1 MPDSRPRKKPEEL
14 RSHRFFAPDT
24 QRAFGHRSRLKQLG
38 FNGNEFMGKPVIAI
52 LNTWN
57 DFISCHAHFRQRA
70 EEIKRGVWQAGGC
83 PVEVPVMGLSETFLK
98 PTSMSYRNLL
108 AMETEEVLRAHPV
121 DGAVLMGGCDKTTPG
136 LLMGALMV
144 NVPIIFMPGGPMMR
158 GSWRGN
164 PVASGTDVW
173 KYWAERGAGCLSCDA
188 WNDLE
193 DHIAPSPGHCMTM
206 GTASTMTS
214 IAEVLGLALPGSASI
229 PAVHSAHSRMAA
241 HCGQRIVDLVWE
253 DLKPGDLL
261 DERAFENAIT
271 TNMALG
277 GSTNAIVH
285 LVALAR
291 RAGIDL
297 PLERFDEI
305 ATRTPVLAN
314 LKPSG
319 SYVMGDF
326 FDAGGLS
333 ALLTRI
339 RDLLHLDCQ
348 TVAGVTLGESL
359 EEVEVFDEDVIRPLD
374 NPLTP
379 QGGTAILRG
388 NLAPDGAVIK
398 PAAADPALLKHR
410 GPAAVFKDLADIK
423 ARIHDPS
430 LALTPDHIIVMQSG
444 GPLGAPGMP
453 ESGMLPLPNYLLE
466 QGVRDMVRL
475 SDARMSGTSYGT
487 CVLHIAPESHLGGP
501 LALVQDGDMIE
512 IDVCARRLHLE
523 GSDDELAHR
532 RENWTA
538 PPPRFSRGYGKL
550 FEEEVTQANE
560 GCDFRF
566 LENDGS
572 TTPDPEIH

>member
-1 MPDSRPRKKPEEL
+1 MPASHPRKKPEEL

-24 QRAFGHRSRLKQLG
+24 QRGFGHRSRHKQLG
-38 FNGNEFMGKPVIAI
+38 YNDDEFMGKPVIAI

-57 DFISCHAHFRQRA
+57 DFISCHAHFRQRV
-70 EEIKRGVWQAGGC
+70 EEIKRGVWQAGGS
-83 PVEVPVMGLSETFLK
+83 PVEVPVLGLSETFMK

-108 AMETEEVLRAHPV
+108 AMETEEVLRAHPI

-144 NVPIIFMPGGPMMR
+144 DIPIIFMPGGPMMR
-158 GSWRGN
+158 GSWRGKE
-164 PVASGTDVW
+164 VASGTDVW

-188 WNDLE
+188 WHDLE

-214 IAEVLGLALPGSASI
+214 ITEVLGLALSGSSSI

-241 HCGQRIVDLVWE
+241 RCGKRIVEAVWE
-253 DLKPGDLL
+253 DLKPGNLL
-261 DERAFENAIT
+261 SEYSFLNAIT
-271 TNMALG
+271 ADMAIG

-285 LVALAR
+285 LIAIAR
-291 RAGIDL
+291 RAGIEL

-305 ATRTPVLAN
+305 AGRTPVLAN

-326 FDAGGLS
+326 YDAGGLP
-333 ALLTRI
+333 ALLARI
-339 RDLLHLDCQ
+339 PDLLHLDCP
-348 TVAGVTLGESL
+348 TIEGITLGAAISNA
-359 EEVEVFDEDVIRPLD
+359 EVFNDEVIRPLD
-374 NPLTP
+374 KPLSP
-379 QGGTAILRG
+379 EGGTAILRG

-398 PAAADPALLKHR
+398 PAAADPSLLTHR
-410 GPAAVFKDLADIK
+410 GPAVVFRDLADIRD
-423 ARIHDPS
+423 RIHDPS
-430 LALTPDHIIVMQSG
+430 LAITPDHVLVMQSG

-453 ESGMLPLPNYLLE
+453 ESGMLPIPNYLLE
-466 QGVRDMVRL
+466 QGTRDMVRL

-487 CVLHIAPESHLGGP
+487 CVLHISPESHLGVP
-501 LALVQDGDMIE
+501 LALVRDGDMIE
-512 IDVCARRLHLE
+512 LNVSERRLHLDVDE
-523 GSDDELAHR
+523 EELARR
-532 RENWTA
+532 REQW
-538 PPPRFSRGYGKL
+538 PKPSPRFSRGYGKL
-550 FEEEVTQANE
+550 FESEVTQAHE

-572 TTPDPEIH
+572 STPDPEIH

>member
-1 MPDSRPRKKPEEL
+1 MPASHPRKKPEEL

-24 QRAFGHRSRLKQLG
+24 QRGFGHRSRHKQLG
-38 FNGNEFMGKPVIAI
+38 YNDDEFMGKPVIAI

-57 DFISCHAHFRQRA
+57 DFISCHAHFRQRV
-70 EEIKRGVWQAGGC
+70 EEIKRGVWQAGGS
-83 PVEVPVMGLSETFLK
+83 PVEVPVLGLSETFMK

-108 AMETEEVLRAHPV
+108 AMETEEVLRAHPI

-144 NVPIIFMPGGPMMR
+144 DIPIIFMPGGPMMR
-158 GSWRGN
+158 GSWRGKE
-164 PVASGTDVW
+164 VASGTDVW

-188 WNDLE
+188 WHDLE

-214 IAEVLGLALPGSASI
+214 ITEVLGLALSGSSSI

-241 HCGQRIVDLVWE
+241 RCGKRIVEAVWE
-253 DLKPGDLL
+253 DLKPGNLL
-261 DERAFENAIT
+261 SEYSFLNAIT
-271 TNMALG
+271 ADMAIG

-285 LVALAR
+285 LIAIAR
-291 RAGIDL
+291 RAGIEL

-305 ATRTPVLAN
+305 AGRTPVLAN

-326 FDAGGLS
+326 YDAGGLP
-333 ALLTRI
+333 ALLARI
-339 RDLLHLDCQ
+339 PDLLHLDCP
-348 TVAGVTLGESL
+348 TIEGITLGAAISNA
-359 EEVEVFDEDVIRPLD
+359 EVFNDEVIRPLD
-374 NPLTP
+374 KPLSP
-379 QGGTAILRG
+379 EGGTAILRG

-398 PAAADPALLKHR
+398 PAAADPSLLTHR
-410 GPAAVFKDLADIK
+410 GPAVVFRDLADIRD
-423 ARIHDPS
+423 RIHDPS
-430 LALTPDHIIVMQSG
+430 LAITPDHVLVMQSG

-453 ESGMLPLPNYLLE
+453 ESGMLPIPNYLLE
-466 QGVRDMVRL
+466 QGTRDMVRL

-487 CVLHIAPESHLGGP
+487 CVLHISPESHLGGP
-501 LALVQDGDMIE
+501 LALVRDGDMIE
-512 IDVCARRLHLE
+512 LNVSERRLHLDVDE
-523 GSDDELAHR
+523 EELARR
-532 RENWTA
+532 REQW
-538 PPPRFSRGYGKL
+538 PKPSPRFSRGYGKL
-550 FEEEVTQANE
+550 FESEVTQAHE

-572 TTPDPEIH
+572 STPDPEIH

>member
-24 QRAFGHRSRLKQLG
+24 QRAFGHRSRHKQLG

-241 HCGQRIVDLVWE
+241 RCGQRIVDLVWE

-339 RDLLHLDCQ
+339 RDLLHLDCH

-523 GSDDELAHR
+523 VSDDELAHR

>member
-1 MPDSRPRKKPEEL
+1 MPDPRPRKNPEEL

-24 QRAFGHRSRLKQLG
+24 QRGFGHRSRHKQLG
-38 FNGNEFMGKPVIAI
+38 FNEDEFMGKPIIAI

-70 EEIKRGVWQAGGC
+70 EEIKRGVWQAGGS

-108 AMETEEVLRAHPV
+108 AMETEEVLRAYPI

-144 NVPIIFMPGGPMMR
+144 DVPIIFMPGGPMMR

-173 KYWAERGAGCLSCDA
+173 KYWAERGAGCLPCEA

-229 PAVHSAHSRMAA
+229 PAVHSAHSRMASR
-241 HCGQRIVDLVWE
+241 CGKRIVDLVWE
-253 DLKPGDLL
+253 DLKPAEILS
-261 DERAFENAIT
+261 ERAFENAIT
-271 TNMALG
+271 ASMALG

-285 LVALAR
+285 LVAIAR

-326 FDAGGLS
+326 YDAGGLP
-333 ALLTRI
+333 ALLNRI
-339 RDLLHLDCQ
+339 GDLLHLDCP
-348 TVAGVTLGESL
+348 TIAGMTLGES
-359 EEVEVFDEDVIRPLD
+359 VQGAEVFDENVIRPLD
-374 NPLTP
+374 NPLTA

-398 PAAADPALLKHR
+398 PSAADPALLRHR
-410 GPAAVFKDLADIK
+410 GPAVVFKNLADIK
-423 ARIHDPS
+423 ARIHDSS
-430 LALTPDHIIVMQSG
+430 LALTPDHVIVMQSG

-466 QGVRDMVRL
+466 EGVRDMVRI

-487 CVLHIAPESHLGGP
+487 CVLHISPESHVGGP
-501 LALVQDGDMIE
+501 LALVEDGDMIE
-512 IDVCARRLHLE
+512 LDVSARRLHLDV
-523 GSDDELAHR
+523 SDEDLARR
-532 RENWTA
+532 REQWSA
-538 PPPRFSRGYGKL
+538 SPSRFSRGYGKL

-572 TTPDPEIH
+572 HTPDPEIH

>member
-1 MPDSRPRKKPEEL
+1 MPASHPRKKPEEL

-24 QRAFGHRSRLKQLG
+24 QRGFGHRSRHKQLG
-38 FNGNEFMGKPVIAI
+38 YNDDEFMGKPVIAI

-57 DFISCHAHFRQRA
+57 DFISCHAHFRQRV
-70 EEIKRGVWQAGGC
+70 EEIKRGVWQAGGS
-83 PVEVPVMGLSETFLK
+83 PVEVPVLGLSETFMK

-108 AMETEEVLRAHPV
+108 AMETEEVLRAHPI

-144 NVPIIFMPGGPMMR
+144 DIPIIFMPGGPMMR
-158 GSWRGN
+158 GSWRGKE
-164 PVASGTDVW
+164 VASGTDVW

-188 WNDLE
+188 WHDLE

-214 IAEVLGLALPGSASI
+214 ITEVLGLALSGSSSI

-241 HCGQRIVDLVWE
+241 RCGKRIVEAVWE
-253 DLKPGDLL
+253 DLKPGSLL
-261 DERAFENAIT
+261 SEYSFLNAIT
-271 TNMALG
+271 ADMAIG

-285 LVALAR
+285 LIAIAR
-291 RAGIDL
+291 RAGIEL

-305 ATRTPVLAN
+305 AGRTPVLAN

-326 FDAGGLS
+326 YDAGGLP
-333 ALLTRI
+333 ALLARI
-339 RDLLHLDCQ
+339 PDLLHLDCP
-348 TVAGVTLGESL
+348 TIEGITLGAAISNA
-359 EEVEVFDEDVIRPLD
+359 EVFNDEVIRPLD
-374 NPLTP
+374 KPLSP
-379 QGGTAILRG
+379 EGGTAILRG

-398 PAAADPALLKHR
+398 PAAADPSLLTHR
-410 GPAAVFKDLADIK
+410 GPAVVFRDLADIRD
-423 ARIHDPS
+423 RIHDPS
-430 LALTPDHIIVMQSG
+430 LAITPDHVLVMQSG

-453 ESGMLPLPNYLLE
+453 ESGMLPIPNYLLE
-466 QGVRDMVRL
+466 QGTRDMVRL

-487 CVLHIAPESHLGGP
+487 CVLHISPESHLGGP

-512 IDVCARRLHLE
+512 LNVSERRLHLDVDE
-523 GSDDELAHR
+523 EELARR
-532 RENWTA
+532 REQW
-538 PPPRFSRGYGKL
+538 PKPSPRFSRGYGKL
-550 FEEEVTQANE
+550 FESEVTQAHE

-572 TTPDPEIH
+572 STPDPEIH

>member
-1 MPDSRPRKKPEEL
+1 MPASHPRKKPEEL

-24 QRAFGHRSRLKQLG
+24 QRGFGHRSRHKQLG
-38 FNGNEFMGKPVIAI
+38 YNDDEFMGKPVIAI

-57 DFISCHAHFRQRA
+57 DFISCHAHFRQRV
-70 EEIKRGVWQAGGC
+70 EEIKRGVWQAGGS
-83 PVEVPVMGLSETFLK
+83 PVEVPVLGLSETFMK

-108 AMETEEVLRAHPV
+108 AMETEEVLRAHPI

-144 NVPIIFMPGGPMMR
+144 DIPIIFMPGGPMMR
-158 GSWRGN
+158 GSWRGKE
-164 PVASGTDVW
+164 VASGTDVW

-188 WNDLE
+188 WHDLE

-214 IAEVLGLALPGSASI
+214 ITEVLGLALSGSSSI

-241 HCGQRIVDLVWE
+241 RCGKRIVEAVWE
-253 DLKPGDLL
+253 DLKPGNLL
-261 DERAFENAIT
+261 SEYSFLNAIT
-271 TNMALG
+271 ADMAIG

-285 LVALAR
+285 LIAIAR
-291 RAGIDL
+291 RAGIKL

-305 ATRTPVLAN
+305 AGRTPVLAN

-326 FDAGGLS
+326 YDAGGLP
-333 ALLTRI
+333 ALLARI
-339 RDLLHLDCQ
+339 PDLLHLDCP
-348 TVAGVTLGESL
+348 TIEGITLGAAISNA
-359 EEVEVFDEDVIRPLD
+359 EVFNDEVIRPLD
-374 NPLTP
+374 KPLSP
-379 QGGTAILRG
+379 EGGTAILRG

-398 PAAADPALLKHR
+398 PAAADPSLLTHR
-410 GPAAVFKDLADIK
+410 GPAVVFRDLADIRD
-423 ARIHDPS
+423 RIHDPS
-430 LALTPDHIIVMQSG
+430 LAITPDHVLVMQSG

-453 ESGMLPLPNYLLE
+453 ESGMLPIPNYLLE
-466 QGVRDMVRL
+466 QGTRDMVRL

-487 CVLHIAPESHLGGP
+487 CVLHISPESHLGGP
-501 LALVQDGDMIE
+501 LALVRDGDMIE
-512 IDVCARRLHLE
+512 LNVSERRLHLDVDE
-523 GSDDELAHR
+523 EELARR
-532 RENWTA
+532 REQW
-538 PPPRFSRGYGKL
+538 PKPSPRFSRGYGKL
-550 FEEEVTQANE
+550 FESEVTQAHE

-572 TTPDPEIH
+572 STPDPEIH

>member
-24 QRAFGHRSRLKQLG
+24 QRAFGHRSRHKQLG

-241 HCGQRIVDLVWE
+241 RCGQRIVDLVWE

-339 RDLLHLDCQ
+339 RNFLHLDCQ
-348 TVAGVTLGESL
+348 TVAGTTLGESL
-359 EEVEVFDEDVIRPLD
+359 EEAEVFDEDVIRPLD

-379 QGGTAILRG
+379 RGGTAILRG

-398 PAAADPALLKHR
+398 PSAADPALLKHR

-430 LALTPDHIIVMQSG
+430 LALTRDHIIVMQSG

-523 GSDDELAHR
+523 VSDDELAHR

-572 TTPDPEIH
+572 KTPDPEIH

>member
-1 MPDSRPRKKPEEL
+1 MPASHPRKKPEEL

-24 QRAFGHRSRLKQLG
+24 QRGFGHRSRHKQLG
-38 FNGNEFMGKPVIAI
+38 YNDDEFMGKPVIAI

-57 DFISCHAHFRQRA
+57 DFISCHAHFRQRV
-70 EEIKRGVWQAGGC
+70 EEIKRGVWQAGGS
-83 PVEVPVMGLSETFLK
+83 PVEVPGLGLSETFMK

-108 AMETEEVLRAHPV
+108 AMETEEVLRAHPI

-144 NVPIIFMPGGPMMR
+144 DIPIIFMPGGPMMR
-158 GSWRGN
+158 GSWRGKE
-164 PVASGTDVW
+164 VASGTDVW

-188 WNDLE
+188 WHDLE

-214 IAEVLGLALPGSASI
+214 ITEVLGLALSGSSSI

-241 HCGQRIVDLVWE
+241 RCGKRIVEAVWE
-253 DLKPGDLL
+253 DLKPGNLL
-261 DERAFENAIT
+261 SEYSFLNAIT
-271 TNMALG
+271 ADMAIG

-285 LVALAR
+285 LIAIAR
-291 RAGIDL
+291 RAGIEL

-305 ATRTPVLAN
+305 AGRTPVLAN

-326 FDAGGLS
+326 YDAGGLP
-333 ALLTRI
+333 ALLARI
-339 RDLLHLDCQ
+339 PDLLHLDCP
-348 TVAGVTLGESL
+348 TIEGITLGAAISNA
-359 EEVEVFDEDVIRPLD
+359 EVFNDEVIRPLD
-374 NPLTP
+374 KPLSP
-379 QGGTAILRG
+379 EGGTAILRG

-398 PAAADPALLKHR
+398 PAAADPSLLTHR
-410 GPAAVFKDLADIK
+410 GPAVVFRDLADIRD
-423 ARIHDPS
+423 RIHDPS
-430 LALTPDHIIVMQSG
+430 LAITPDHVLVMQSG

-453 ESGMLPLPNYLLE
+453 ESGMLPIPNYLLE
-466 QGVRDMVRL
+466 QGTRDMVRL

-487 CVLHIAPESHLGGP
+487 CVLHISPESHLGGP
-501 LALVQDGDMIE
+501 LALVRDGDMIE
-512 IDVCARRLHLE
+512 LNVSERRLHLDVDE
-523 GSDDELAHR
+523 EELARR
-532 RENWTA
+532 REQW
-538 PPPRFSRGYGKL
+538 PKPSPRFSRGYGKL
-550 FEEEVTQANE
+550 FESEVTQAHE

-572 TTPDPEIH
+572 STPDPEIH

>member
-1 MPDSRPRKKPEEL
+1 MPASHPRKKPEEL

-24 QRAFGHRSRLKQLG
+24 QRGFGHRSRHKQLG
-38 FNGNEFMGKPVIAI
+38 YNDDEFMGKPVIAI

-57 DFISCHAHFRQRA
+57 DFISCHAHFRQRV
-70 EEIKRGVWQAGGC
+70 EEIKRGVWQAGGS
-83 PVEVPVMGLSETFLK
+83 PVEVPVLGLSETFMK

-108 AMETEEVLRAHPV
+108 AMETEEVLRAHPI

-144 NVPIIFMPGGPMMR
+144 DIPIIFMPGGPMMR
-158 GSWRGN
+158 GSWRGKE
-164 PVASGTDVW
+164 VASGTDVW

-188 WNDLE
+188 WHDLE

-214 IAEVLGLALPGSASI
+214 ITEVLGLALSGSSSI

-241 HCGQRIVDLVWE
+241 RCGKRIVEAVWE
-253 DLKPGDLL
+253 DLKPGNLL
-261 DERAFENAIT
+261 SEYSFLNAIT
-271 TNMALG
+271 ADMAIG

-285 LVALAR
+285 LIAIAR
-291 RAGIDL
+291 RAGIEL

-305 ATRTPVLAN
+305 AGRTPVLAN

-326 FDAGGLS
+326 YDAGGLP
-333 ALLTRI
+333 ALLARI
-339 RDLLHLDCQ
+339 PDLLHLDCP
-348 TVAGVTLGESL
+348 TIEGITLGAAISNA
-359 EEVEVFDEDVIRPLD
+359 EVFNDEVIRPLD
-374 NPLTP
+374 KPLSP
-379 QGGTAILRG
+379 EGGTAILRG

-398 PAAADPALLKHR
+398 PAAADPSLLTHR
-410 GPAAVFKDLADIK
+410 GPAVVFRDLADIRN
-423 ARIHDPS
+423 RIHDPS
-430 LALTPDHIIVMQSG
+430 LAITPDHVLVMQSG

-453 ESGMLPLPNYLLE
+453 ESGMLPIPNYLLE
-466 QGVRDMVRL
+466 QGTRDMVRL

-487 CVLHIAPESHLGGP
+487 CVLHISPESHLGGP
-501 LALVQDGDMIE
+501 LALVRDGDMIE
-512 IDVCARRLHLE
+512 LNVSERRLHLDVDE
-523 GSDDELAHR
+523 EELARR
-532 RENWTA
+532 REQW
-538 PPPRFSRGYGKL
+538 PKPSPRFSRGYGKL
-550 FEEEVTQANE
+550 FESEVTQAHE

-572 TTPDPEIH
+572 STPDPEIH

>member
-1 MPDSRPRKKPEEL
+1 MPASHPRKKPEEL

-24 QRAFGHRSRLKQLG
+24 QRGFGHRSRHKQLG
-38 FNGNEFMGKPVIAI
+38 YNDDEFMGKPVIAI

-70 EEIKRGVWQAGGC
+70 EEIKRGVWQAGGS
-83 PVEVPVMGLSETFLK
+83 PVEVPVLGLSETFMK

-108 AMETEEVLRAHPV
+108 AMETEEVLRAHPI

-144 NVPIIFMPGGPMMR
+144 DIPIIFMPGGPMMR
-158 GSWRGN
+158 GSWRGKE
-164 PVASGTDVW
+164 VASGTDVW

-188 WNDLE
+188 WHDLE

-214 IAEVLGLALPGSASI
+214 ITEVLGLALSGSSSI

-241 HCGQRIVDLVWE
+241 RCGKRIVEAVWE
-253 DLKPGDLL
+253 DLKPGNLL
-261 DERAFENAIT
+261 SEYSFLNAIT
-271 TNMALG
+271 ADMAIG

-285 LVALAR
+285 LIAIAR
-291 RAGIDL
+291 RAGIEL

-305 ATRTPVLAN
+305 AGRTPVLAN

-326 FDAGGLS
+326 YDAGGLP
-333 ALLTRI
+333 ALLARI
-339 RDLLHLDCQ
+339 PDLLHLDCP
-348 TVAGVTLGESL
+348 TIEGITLGAAISNA
-359 EEVEVFDEDVIRPLD
+359 EVFNDEVIRPLD
-374 NPLTP
+374 KPLSP
-379 QGGTAILRG
+379 EGGTAILRG

-398 PAAADPALLKHR
+398 PAAADPSLLTHR
-410 GPAAVFKDLADIK
+410 GPAVVFRDLADIRD
-423 ARIHDPS
+423 RIHDPS
-430 LALTPDHIIVMQSG
+430 LAITPDHVLVMQSG

-453 ESGMLPLPNYLLE
+453 ESGMLPIPNYLLE
-466 QGVRDMVRL
+466 QGTRDMVRL

-487 CVLHIAPESHLGGP
+487 CVLHISPESHLGGP
-501 LALVQDGDMIE
+501 LALVRDGDMIE
-512 IDVCARRLHLE
+512 LNVSERRLHLDVDE
-523 GSDDELAHR
+523 EELARR
-532 RENWTA
+532 REQW
-538 PPPRFSRGYGKL
+538 PKPSPRFSRGYGKL
-550 FEEEVTQANE
+550 FESEVTQAHE

-572 TTPDPEIH
+572 STPDPEIH

>member
-1 MPDSRPRKKPEEL
+1 MPASHPRKKPEEL

-24 QRAFGHRSRLKQLG
+24 QRGFGHRSRHKQLG
-38 FNGNEFMGKPVIAI
+38 YNDDEFMGKPVIAI

-57 DFISCHAHFRQRA
+57 DFISCHAHFRQRV
-70 EEIKRGVWQAGGC
+70 EEIKRGVWQAGGS
-83 PVEVPVMGLSETFLK
+83 PVEVPVLGLSETFMK

-108 AMETEEVLRAHPV
+108 AMETEEVLRAHPI

-144 NVPIIFMPGGPMMR
+144 DIPIIFMPGGPMMR
-158 GSWRGN
+158 GSWRGKE
-164 PVASGTDVW
+164 VASGTDVW

-188 WNDLE
+188 WHDLE

-214 IAEVLGLALPGSASI
+214 ITEVLGLALSGSSSI

-241 HCGQRIVDLVWE
+241 RCGKRIVEAVWE
-253 DLKPGDLL
+253 DLKPGNLL
-261 DERAFENAIT
+261 SEYSFLNAIT
-271 TNMALG
+271 ADMAIG

-285 LVALAR
+285 LIAIAR
-291 RAGIDL
+291 RAGIEL

-305 ATRTPVLAN
+305 AGRTPVLAN

-326 FDAGGLS
+326 YDAGGLP
-333 ALLTRI
+333 ALLARI
-339 RDLLHLDCQ
+339 PDLLHLDCP
-348 TVAGVTLGESL
+348 TIEGVTLGAAISNA
-359 EEVEVFDEDVIRPLD
+359 EVFNDEVIRPLD
-374 NPLTP
+374 KPLSP
-379 QGGTAILRG
+379 EGGTAILRG

-398 PAAADPALLKHR
+398 PAAADPSLLTHR
-410 GPAAVFKDLADIK
+410 GPAVVFRDLADIRN
-423 ARIHDPS
+423 RIHDPS
-430 LALTPDHIIVMQSG
+430 LAITPDHVLVMQSG

-453 ESGMLPLPNYLLE
+453 ESGMLPIPNYLLE
-466 QGVRDMVRL
+466 QGTRDMVRL

-487 CVLHIAPESHLGGP
+487 CVLHISPESHLGGP
-501 LALVQDGDMIE
+501 LALVRDGDMIE
-512 IDVCARRLHLE
+512 LNVSERRLHLDVDE
-523 GSDDELAHR
+523 EELARR
-532 RENWTA
+532 REQW
-538 PPPRFSRGYGKL
+538 PKPSPRFSRGYGKL
-550 FEEEVTQANE
+550 FESEVTQAHE

-572 TTPDPEIH
+572 STPDPEIH

>member
-1 MPDSRPRKKPEEL
+1 MPESHPRRKPEDL

-24 QRAFGHRSRLKQLG
+24 QRGFGHRSRHKQLG
-38 FNGNEFMGKPVIAI
+38 YNDDEFMGKPVIAI

-57 DFISCHAHFRQRA
+57 DFISCHAHFRQRV
-70 EEIKRGVWQAGGC
+70 EEIKRGVWQAGGS
-83 PVEVPVMGLSETFLK
+83 PVEVPVLGLSETFMK

-108 AMETEEVLRAHPV
+108 AMETEEVLRAHPI

-144 NVPIIFMPGGPMMR
+144 DIPIIFMPGGPMMR
-158 GSWRGN
+158 GSWRGKE
-164 PVASGTDVW
+164 VASGTDVW

-188 WNDLE
+188 WHDLE

-214 IAEVLGLALPGSASI
+214 ITEVLGLALSGSSSI

-241 HCGQRIVDLVWE
+241 RCGKRIVEAVWE
-253 DLKPGDLL
+253 DLKPGSLL
-261 DERAFENAIT
+261 SEYSFLNAIT
-271 TNMALG
+271 ADMAIG

-285 LVALAR
+285 LIAIAR
-291 RAGIDL
+291 RAGIEL

-305 ATRTPVLAN
+305 AGRTPVLAN

-326 FDAGGLS
+326 YDAGGLP
-333 ALLTRI
+333 ALLARI
-339 RDLLHLDCQ
+339 PDLLHLDCP
-348 TVAGVTLGESL
+348 TIEGITLGAAISNA
-359 EEVEVFDEDVIRPLD
+359 EVFNDEVIRPLD
-374 NPLTP
+374 KPLSP
-379 QGGTAILRG
+379 EGGTAILRG

-398 PAAADPALLKHR
+398 PAAADPSLLTHR
-410 GPAAVFKDLADIK
+410 GPAVVFRDLADIRD
-423 ARIHDPS
+423 RIHDPS
-430 LALTPDHIIVMQSG
+430 LAITPDHVLVMQSG

-453 ESGMLPLPNYLLE
+453 ESGMLPIPNYLLE
-466 QGVRDMVRL
+466 QGTRDMVRL

-487 CVLHIAPESHLGGP
+487 CVLHISPESHLGGP
-501 LALVQDGDMIE
+501 LALVRDGDMIE
-512 IDVCARRLHLE
+512 LNVSERRLHLDVDE
-523 GSDDELAHR
+523 EELARR
-532 RENWTA
+532 REQW
-538 PPPRFSRGYGKL
+538 PKPSPRFSRGYGKL
-550 FEEEVTQANE
+550 FESEVTQAHE

-572 TTPDPEIH
+572 STPDPEIH

>member
-1 MPDSRPRKKPEEL
+1 MPASHPRKKPEEL

-24 QRAFGHRSRLKQLG
+24 QRGFGHRSRHKQLG
-38 FNGNEFMGKPVIAI
+38 YNDDEFMGKPVIAI

-57 DFISCHAHFRQRA
+57 DFISCHAHFRQRV
-70 EEIKRGVWQAGGC
+70 EEIKRGVWQAGGS
-83 PVEVPVMGLSETFLK
+83 PVEVPVLGLSETFMK

-108 AMETEEVLRAHPV
+108 AMETEEVLRAHPI

-144 NVPIIFMPGGPMMR
+144 DIPIIFMPGGPMMR
-158 GSWRGN
+158 GSWRGKE
-164 PVASGTDVW
+164 VASGTDVW

-188 WNDLE
+188 WHDLE

-214 IAEVLGLALPGSASI
+214 ITEVLGLALSGSSSI

-241 HCGQRIVDLVWE
+241 RCGKRIVEAVWE
-253 DLKPGDLL
+253 DLKPGSLL
-261 DERAFENAIT
+261 SEYSFLNAIT
-271 TNMALG
+271 ADMAIG

-285 LVALAR
+285 LIAIAR
-291 RAGIDL
+291 RAGIEL

-305 ATRTPVLAN
+305 AGRTPVLAN

-326 FDAGGLS
+326 YDAGGLP
-333 ALLTRI
+333 ALLARI
-339 RDLLHLDCQ
+339 PDLLHLDCP
-348 TVAGVTLGESL
+348 TIEGITLGAAISNA
-359 EEVEVFDEDVIRPLD
+359 EVFNDEVIRRLDKPLS
-374 NPLTP
+374 PE
-379 QGGTAILRG
+379 GGTAILRG

-398 PAAADPALLKHR
+398 PAAADPSLLTHR
-410 GPAAVFKDLADIK
+410 GPAVVFRDLADIRD
-423 ARIHDPS
+423 RIHDPS
-430 LALTPDHIIVMQSG
+430 LAITPDHVLVMQSG

-453 ESGMLPLPNYLLE
+453 ESGMLPIPNYLLE
-466 QGVRDMVRL
+466 QGTRDMVRL

-487 CVLHIAPESHLGGP
+487 CVLHISPESHLGGP
-501 LALVQDGDMIE
+501 LALVRDGDMIE
-512 IDVCARRLHLE
+512 LNVSERRLHLDVDE
-523 GSDDELAHR
+523 EELARR
-532 RENWTA
+532 REQW
-538 PPPRFSRGYGKL
+538 PKPSPRFSRGYGKL
-550 FEEEVTQANE
+550 FESEVTQAHE

-572 TTPDPEIH
+572 STPDPEIH

>member
-1 MPDSRPRKKPEEL
+1 MPDPRPRKNPEEL

-24 QRAFGHRSRLKQLG
+24 QRGFGHRSRHKQLG
-38 FNGNEFMGKPVIAI
+38 FNEDEFMGKPIIAI

-70 EEIKRGVWQAGGC
+70 EEIKRGVWQAGGS

-108 AMETEEVLRAHPV
+108 AMETEEVLRAYPI

-144 NVPIIFMPGGPMMR
+144 DVPIIFMPGGPMMR

-173 KYWAERGAGCLSCDA
+173 KYWAERGAGCLPCEA

-229 PAVHSAHSRMAA
+229 PAVHSAHSRMASR
-241 HCGQRIVDLVWE
+241 CGKRIVDLVWE
-253 DLKPGDLL
+253 DLKPAEILS
-261 DERAFENAIT
+261 ERAFENAIT
-271 TNMALG
+271 ASMALG

-285 LVALAR
+285 LVAIAR

-326 FDAGGLS
+326 YDAGGLP
-333 ALLTRI
+333 ALLNRI
-339 RDLLHLDCQ
+339 SDLLHLDCP
-348 TVAGVTLGESL
+348 TIAGMTLGES
-359 EEVEVFDEDVIRPLD
+359 VQGAEVFDENVIRPLD
-374 NPLTP
+374 NPLTA

-398 PAAADPALLKHR
+398 PSAADPALLRHR
-410 GPAAVFKDLADIK
+410 GPAVVFKNLADIK
-423 ARIHDPS
+423 ARIHDSS
-430 LALTPDHIIVMQSG
+430 LALTPDHVIVMQSG

-466 QGVRDMVRL
+466 EGVRDMVRI

-487 CVLHIAPESHLGGP
+487 CVLHISPESHVGGP
-501 LALVQDGDMIE
+501 LALVEDGDMIE
-512 IDVCARRLHLE
+512 LDVSARRLHLDV
-523 GSDDELAHR
+523 SDEDLARR
-532 RENWTA
+532 REQWSA
-538 PPPRFSRGYGKL
+538 SPSRFSRGYGKL

-572 TTPDPEIH
+572 HTPDPEIH

>member
-1 MPDSRPRKKPEEL
+1 MPDPRPRRKPKDL

-24 QRAFGHRSRLKQLG
+24 QRGFGHRSRHKQLG
-38 FNGNEFMGKPVIAI
+38 LNDDEFMGKPVIAI

-70 EEIKRGVWQAGGC
+70 EEIKRGVWQAGGS
-83 PVEVPVMGLSETFLK
+83 PVEVPVLGLSETFMK

-108 AMETEEVLRAHPV
+108 AMETEEVLRAHPI
-121 DGAVLMGGCDKTTPG
+121 DAAVLMGGCDKTTPG

-144 NVPIIFMPGGPMMR
+144 DIPVLFMPGGPMMR
-158 GSWRGN
+158 GSWRGEE
-164 PVASGTDVW
+164 VASGTDLW
-173 KYWAERGAGCLSCDA
+173 KYWAERGAGCLSCEA

-214 IAEVLGLALPGSASI
+214 ITEALGLALPGSSSI

-241 HCGQRIVDLVWE
+241 RCGKRIVEMAWE
-253 DLKPGDLL
+253 DLKPSDLL
-261 DERAFENAIT
+261 SEKSFHNAIT
-271 TNMALG
+271 TDMAIG
-277 GSTNAIVH
+277 GSTNAIIH
-285 LVALAR
+285 LIALAR

-305 ATRTPVLAN
+305 AARTPVLAN

-319 SYVMGDF
+319 AYVMGDF
-326 FDAGGLS
+326 YDAGGLP
-333 ALLTRI
+333 ALLQRI
-339 RDLLHLDCQ
+339 HDLLHLDCP
-348 TVAGVTLGESL
+348 TAAGITLGEAIKDA
-359 EEVEVFDEDVIRPLD
+359 EVFNEDVIRPLD
-374 NPLTP
+374 NPLTSE
-379 QGGTAILRG
+379 GGTAILRG
-388 NLAPDGAVIK
+388 NLAPEGAVIK
-398 PAAADPALLKHR
+398 PAAADPKLLTHR
-410 GPAAVFKDLADIK
+410 GPAVVFENLADIR
-423 ARIHDPS
+423 ARIHDP
-430 LALTPDHIIVMQSG
+430 ALGITPNHVIVMQSG

-512 IDVCARRLHLE
+512 LNVAERRLHLDVE
-523 GSDDELAHR
+523 EEELVRR
-532 RENWTA
+532 REQWTA
-538 PPPRFSRGYGKL
+538 HPPRFSRGYGKL
-550 FEEEVTQANE
+550 FEDEVTQAHE

-572 TTPDPEIH
+572 STPDPEIH

>member
-1 MPDSRPRKKPEEL
+1 MPASHPRKKPEEL

-24 QRAFGHRSRLKQLG
+24 QRGFGHRSRHKQLG
-38 FNGNEFMGKPVIAI
+38 YNDDEFMGKPVIAI

-57 DFISCHAHFRQRA
+57 DFISCHAHFRQRV
-70 EEIKRGVWQAGGC
+70 EEIKRGVWQAGGS
-83 PVEVPVMGLSETFLK
+83 PVEVPVLGLSETFMK

-108 AMETEEVLRAHPV
+108 AMETEEVLRAHPI

-144 NVPIIFMPGGPMMR
+144 DIPIIFMPGGPMMR
-158 GSWRGN
+158 GSWRGKE
-164 PVASGTDVW
+164 VASGTDVW

-188 WNDLE
+188 WHDLE

-214 IAEVLGLALPGSASI
+214 ITEVLGLALSGSSSI

-241 HCGQRIVDLVWE
+241 RCGKRIVEAVWE
-253 DLKPGDLL
+253 DLKPGNLL
-261 DERAFENAIT
+261 SEYSFLNAIT
-271 TNMALG
+271 ADMAIG

-285 LVALAR
+285 LIAIAR
-291 RAGIDL
+291 RAGIEL

-305 ATRTPVLAN
+305 AGRTPVLAN

-326 FDAGGLS
+326 YDAGGLP
-333 ALLTRI
+333 ALLARI
-339 RDLLHLDCQ
+339 PDLLHLDCP
-348 TVAGVTLGESL
+348 TIEGITLGAAISNA
-359 EEVEVFDEDVIRPLD
+359 EVFNDEVIRPLD
-374 NPLTP
+374 KPLSP
-379 QGGTAILRG
+379 EGGTAILGG

-398 PAAADPALLKHR
+398 PAAADPSLLTHR
-410 GPAAVFKDLADIK
+410 GPAVVFRDLADIRD
-423 ARIHDPS
+423 RIHDPS
-430 LALTPDHIIVMQSG
+430 LAITPDHVLVMQSG

-453 ESGMLPLPNYLLE
+453 ESGMLPIPNYLLE
-466 QGVRDMVRL
+466 QGTRDMVRL

-487 CVLHIAPESHLGGP
+487 CVLHISPESHLGGP
-501 LALVQDGDMIE
+501 LALVRDGDMIE
-512 IDVCARRLHLE
+512 LNVSERRLHLDVDE
-523 GSDDELAHR
+523 EELARR
-532 RENWTA
+532 REQW
-538 PPPRFSRGYGKL
+538 PKPSPRFSRGYGKL
-550 FEEEVTQANE
+550 FESEVTQAHE

-572 TTPDPEIH
+572 STPDPEIH

>member
-1 MPDSRPRKKPEEL
+1 MPASHPRKKPEEL

-24 QRAFGHRSRLKQLG
+24 QRGFGHRSRHKQLG
-38 FNGNEFMGKPVIAI
+38 YNDDEFMGKPVIAI

-57 DFISCHAHFRQRA
+57 DFISCHAHFRQRV
-70 EEIKRGVWQAGGC
+70 EEIKRGVWQAGGS
-83 PVEVPVMGLSETFLK
+83 PVEVPVLGLSETFMK

-108 AMETEEVLRAHPV
+108 AMETEEVLRAHPI

-144 NVPIIFMPGGPMMR
+144 DIPIIFMPGGPMMR
-158 GSWRGN
+158 GSWRGKE
-164 PVASGTDVW
+164 VASGTDVW

-188 WNDLE
+188 WHDLE

-214 IAEVLGLALPGSASI
+214 ITEVLGLALSGSSSI

-241 HCGQRIVDLVWE
+241 RCGKRIVEAVWE
-253 DLKPGDLL
+253 DLKPGNLL
-261 DERAFENAIT
+261 SEYSFLNAIT
-271 TNMALG
+271 ADMAIG

-285 LVALAR
+285 LIAIAR
-291 RAGIDL
+291 RAGIEL

-305 ATRTPVLAN
+305 AGRTPVLAN

-326 FDAGGLS
+326 YDAGGLP
-333 ALLTRI
+333 ALLARI
-339 RDLLHLDCQ
+339 PDLLHLDCP
-348 TVAGVTLGESL
+348 TIEGITLGAAISNA
-359 EEVEVFDEDVIRPLD
+359 EVFNDEVIRPLD
-374 NPLTP
+374 KPLSP
-379 QGGTAILRG
+379 EGGTAILRG

-398 PAAADPALLKHR
+398 PAAADPSLLTHR
-410 GPAAVFKDLADIK
+410 GPAVVFRDLADIRD
-423 ARIHDPS
+423 RIHDPS
-430 LALTPDHIIVMQSG
+430 LAITPDHVLVMQSG

-453 ESGMLPLPNYLLE
+453 ESGMLPIPNYLLK
-466 QGVRDMVRL
+466 QGTRDMVRL

-487 CVLHIAPESHLGGP
+487 CVLHISPESHLGGP
-501 LALVQDGDMIE
+501 LALVRDGDMIE
-512 IDVCARRLHLE
+512 LNVSERRLHLDVDE
-523 GSDDELAHR
+523 EELARR
-532 RENWTA
+532 REQW
-538 PPPRFSRGYGKL
+538 PKPSPRFSRGYGKL
-550 FEEEVTQANE
+550 FESEVTQAHE

-572 TTPDPEIH
+572 STPDPEIH

>member
-24 QRAFGHRSRLKQLG
+24 QRAFGHRSRHKQLG

-241 HCGQRIVDLVWE
+241 RCGQRIVDLVWE
-253 DLKPGDLL
+253 DLKPGDLH

-314 LKPSG
+314 LKPS
-319 SYVMGDF
+319 
-326 FDAGGLS
+326 
-333 ALLTRI
+333 
-339 RDLLHLDCQ
+339 
-348 TVAGVTLGESL
+348 
-359 EEVEVFDEDVIRPLD
+359 
-374 NPLTP
+374 
-379 QGGTAILRG
+379 
-388 NLAPDGAVIK
+388 
-398 PAAADPALLKHR
+398 
-410 GPAAVFKDLADIK
+410 
-423 ARIHDPS
+423 
-430 LALTPDHIIVMQSG
+430 
-444 GPLGAPGMP
+444 
-453 ESGMLPLPNYLLE
+453 
-466 QGVRDMVRL
+466 
-475 SDARMSGTSYGT
+475 
-487 CVLHIAPESHLGGP
+487 
-501 LALVQDGDMIE
+501 
-512 IDVCARRLHLE
+512 
-523 GSDDELAHR
+523 
-532 RENWTA
+532 
-538 PPPRFSRGYGKL
+538 
-550 FEEEVTQANE
+550 
-560 GCDFRF
+560 
-566 LENDGS
+566 
-572 TTPDPEIH
+572 

>member
-24 QRAFGHRSRLKQLG
+24 QRAFGHRSRHKQLG

-241 HCGQRIVDLVWE
+241 RCGQRIVDLVWE

-523 GSDDELAHR
+523 VSDDELAHR

>member
-1 MPDSRPRKKPEEL
+1 MPDPRPRKNPEEL

-24 QRAFGHRSRLKQLG
+24 QRGFGHRSRHKQLG
-38 FNGNEFMGKPVIAI
+38 FNEDEFMGKPIIAI

-70 EEIKRGVWQAGGC
+70 EEIKRGVWQAGGS

-108 AMETEEVLRAHPV
+108 AMETEEVLRAYPI
-121 DGAVLMGGCDKTTPG
+121 DGAVLVGGCDKTTPG

-144 NVPIIFMPGGPMMR
+144 DVPIIFMPGGPMMR

-173 KYWAERGAGCLSCDA
+173 KYWAERGAGCLPCEA

-229 PAVHSAHSRMAA
+229 PAVHSAHSRMASR
-241 HCGQRIVDLVWE
+241 CGKRIVDLVWE
-253 DLKPGDLL
+253 DLKPAEILS
-261 DERAFENAIT
+261 ERAFENAIT
-271 TNMALG
+271 ASMALG

-285 LVALAR
+285 LVAIAR

-326 FDAGGLS
+326 YDAGGLP
-333 ALLTRI
+333 ALLNRI
-339 RDLLHLDCQ
+339 SDLLHLDCP
-348 TVAGVTLGESL
+348 TIAGMTLGES
-359 EEVEVFDEDVIRPLD
+359 VQGAEVFDENVIRPLD
-374 NPLTP
+374 NPLTA

-398 PAAADPALLKHR
+398 PSAADPALLRHR
-410 GPAAVFKDLADIK
+410 GPAVVFKNLSDIK
-423 ARIHDPS
+423 ARIHDSS
-430 LALTPDHIIVMQSG
+430 LALTPDHVIVMQSG

-466 QGVRDMVRL
+466 EGVRDMVRI

-487 CVLHIAPESHLGGP
+487 CVLHISPESHVGGP
-501 LALVQDGDMIE
+501 LALVEDGDMIE
-512 IDVCARRLHLE
+512 LDVSARRLHLDV
-523 GSDDELAHR
+523 SDEDLARR
-532 RENWTA
+532 REQWSA
-538 PPPRFSRGYGKL
+538 SPSRFSRGYGKL

-572 TTPDPEIH
+572 HTPDPEIH

>member
-1 MPDSRPRKKPEEL
+1 MSDPRPRKKPEEL

-24 QRAFGHRSRLKQLG
+24 QRGFGHRSRHKQLG
-38 FNGNEFMGKPVIAI
+38 FNDDEFMGKPVIGI

-57 DFISCHAHFRQRA
+57 EFISCHAHFRQRA
-70 EEIKRGVWQAGGC
+70 GEIKRGVWQAGGS
-83 PVEVPVMGLSETFLK
+83 PVEVPVLGLSETFMK

-108 AMETEEVLRAHPV
+108 AMETEEVLRAHPI
-121 DGAVLMGGCDKTTPG
+121 DAAVLMGGCDKTTPG

-144 NVPIIFMPGGPMMR
+144 DIPVIFMPGGPMMR
-158 GSWRGN
+158 GSWRGET
-164 PVASGTDVW
+164 VASGTDLW

-214 IAEVLGLALPGSASI
+214 IAEVLGFALPGSSSI

-241 HCGQRIVDLVWE
+241 RCGKRIVEMAWE
-253 DLKPGDLL
+253 DIKPSELL
-261 DERAFENAIT
+261 SEKAFHNAIT
-271 TNMALG
+271 TDMAIG
-277 GSTNAIVH
+277 GSTNAIIH
-285 LVALAR
+285 LIALAR

-297 PLERFDEI
+297 PLECFDEI
-305 ATRTPVLAN
+305 AARTPVLAN
-314 LKPSG
+314 IKPSG
-319 SYVMGDF
+319 AHVMADF
-326 FDAGGLS
+326 HEAGGLP
-333 ALLTRI
+333 ALLQRI
-339 RDLLHLDCQ
+339 PHLLHLDCP
-348 TVAGVTLGESL
+348 TATGITLGEAITDA
-359 EEVEVFDEDVIRPLD
+359 EVFNDDVIRPLD
-374 NPLTP
+374 NPLTAE
-379 QGGTAILRG
+379 GGTAILRG

-398 PAAADPALLKHR
+398 PAAADPRLLTHR
-410 GPAAVFKDLADIK
+410 GPAVVFKDLADIS
-423 ARIHDPS
+423 ARIHDP
-430 LALTPDHIIVMQSG
+430 ALGITPDHVIVMQSG

-466 QGVRDMVRL
+466 QGIRDMVRL

-512 IDVCARRLHLE
+512 LDVTERRLHLDVGE
-523 GSDDELAHR
+523 EELDHR

-550 FEEEVTQANE
+550 FENEVTQAHE

>member
-1 MPDSRPRKKPEEL
+1 MPASHPRKKPEEL

-24 QRAFGHRSRLKQLG
+24 QRGFGHRSRHKQLG
-38 FNGNEFMGKPVIAI
+38 YNDDEFMGKPVIAI

-70 EEIKRGVWQAGGC
+70 EEIKRGVWQAGGS
-83 PVEVPVMGLSETFLK
+83 PVEVPVLGLSETFMK

-108 AMETEEVLRAHPV
+108 AMETEEVLRAHPI

-144 NVPIIFMPGGPMMR
+144 DIPIIFMPGGPMMR
-158 GSWRGN
+158 GSWRGKE
-164 PVASGTDVW
+164 VASGTDVW

-188 WNDLE
+188 WHDLE

-214 IAEVLGLALPGSASI
+214 ITEVLGLALSGSSSI

-241 HCGQRIVDLVWE
+241 RCGKRIVEAVWE
-253 DLKPGDLL
+253 DLKPGNLL
-261 DERAFENAIT
+261 SEYSFLNAIT
-271 TNMALG
+271 ADMAIG

-285 LVALAR
+285 LIAIAR
-291 RAGIDL
+291 RAGIEL

-305 ATRTPVLAN
+305 AGRTPVLAN

-326 FDAGGLS
+326 YDAGGLP
-333 ALLTRI
+333 ALLARI
-339 RDLLHLDCQ
+339 PDLLHLDCP
-348 TVAGVTLGESL
+348 TIEGITLGAAISNA
-359 EEVEVFDEDVIRPLD
+359 EVFNDEVIRPLD
-374 NPLTP
+374 KPLSP
-379 QGGTAILRG
+379 EGGTAILRG

-398 PAAADPALLKHR
+398 PAAADPSLLTHR
-410 GPAAVFKDLADIK
+410 GPAVVFRDLADIRD
-423 ARIHDPS
+423 RIHDPS
-430 LALTPDHIIVMQSG
+430 LAITPDHVLVMQSG

-453 ESGMLPLPNYLLE
+453 ESGMLPIPNYLLE
-466 QGVRDMVRL
+466 QGTRDMVRL

-487 CVLHIAPESHLGGP
+487 CVLHISPESHLGGP
-501 LALVQDGDMIE
+501 LALVRDGDMIE
-512 IDVCARRLHLE
+512 LNVSDRRLHLDVDE
-523 GSDDELAHR
+523 EELARR
-532 RENWTA
+532 REQW
-538 PPPRFSRGYGKL
+538 PKPSPRFSRGYGKL
-550 FEEEVTQANE
+550 FESEVTQAHE

-572 TTPDPEIH
+572 STPDPEIH

>member
-1 MPDSRPRKKPEEL
+1 MPASHPRKKPEEL

-24 QRAFGHRSRLKQLG
+24 QRGFGHRSRHKQLG
-38 FNGNEFMGKPVIAI
+38 YNDDEFMGKPVIAI

-57 DFISCHAHFRQRA
+57 DFISCHAHFRQRV
-70 EEIKRGVWQAGGC
+70 EEIKRGVWQAGGS
-83 PVEVPVMGLSETFLK
+83 PVEVPVLGLSETFMK

-108 AMETEEVLRAHPV
+108 AMETEEVLRAHPI

-144 NVPIIFMPGGPMMR
+144 DIPIIFMPGGPMMR
-158 GSWRGN
+158 GSWRGKE
-164 PVASGTDVW
+164 VASGTDVW

-188 WNDLE
+188 WHDLE

-214 IAEVLGLALPGSASI
+214 ITEVLGLALSGSSSI

-241 HCGQRIVDLVWE
+241 RCGKRIVEAVWE
-253 DLKPGDLL
+253 DLKPGSLL
-261 DERAFENAIT
+261 SEYSFLNAIT
-271 TNMALG
+271 ADMAIG

-285 LVALAR
+285 LIAIAR
-291 RAGIDL
+291 RAGIEL

-305 ATRTPVLAN
+305 AGRTPVLAN

-326 FDAGGLS
+326 YDAGGLP
-333 ALLTRI
+333 ALLARI
-339 RDLLHLDCQ
+339 PDLLHLDCP
-348 TVAGVTLGESL
+348 TIEGITLGAAISNA
-359 EEVEVFDEDVIRPLD
+359 EVFNDEVIRPLD
-374 NPLTP
+374 KPLSP
-379 QGGTAILRG
+379 EGGTAILRG

-398 PAAADPALLKHR
+398 PAAADPSLLTHR
-410 GPAAVFKDLADIK
+410 GPAVVFRDLADIRD
-423 ARIHDPS
+423 RIHDPS
-430 LALTPDHIIVMQSG
+430 LAITPDHVLVMQSG

-453 ESGMLPLPNYLLE
+453 ESGMLPIPNYLLE
-466 QGVRDMVRL
+466 QGTRDMVRL

-487 CVLHIAPESHLGGP
+487 CVLHISPESHLGGP
-501 LALVQDGDMIE
+501 LALVRDGDMIE
-512 IDVCARRLHLE
+512 LNVSERRLHLDVDE
-523 GSDDELAHR
+523 EELARR
-532 RENWTA
+532 REQW
-538 PPPRFSRGYGKL
+538 PKPSPRFSRGYGKL
-550 FEEEVTQANE
+550 FESEVTQAHE

-572 TTPDPEIH
+572 STPDPEIH

>member
-1 MPDSRPRKKPEEL
+1 MPASHPRKKPEEL

-24 QRAFGHRSRLKQLG
+24 QRGFGHRSRHKQLG
-38 FNGNEFMGKPVIAI
+38 YNDDEFMGKPVIAI

-57 DFISCHAHFRQRA
+57 DFISCHAHFRQRV
-70 EEIKRGVWQAGGC
+70 EEIKRGVWQAGGS
-83 PVEVPVMGLSETFLK
+83 PVEVPVLGLSETFMK

-108 AMETEEVLRAHPV
+108 AMETEEVLRAHPI

-144 NVPIIFMPGGPMMR
+144 DIPIIFMPGGPMMR
-158 GSWRGN
+158 GSWRGKE
-164 PVASGTDVW
+164 VASGTDVW

-188 WNDLE
+188 WHDLE

-214 IAEVLGLALPGSASI
+214 ITEVLGLALSGSSSI

-241 HCGQRIVDLVWE
+241 RCGKRIVEAVWE
-253 DLKPGDLL
+253 DLKPGNLL
-261 DERAFENAIT
+261 SEYSLLNAIT
-271 TNMALG
+271 ADMAIG

-285 LVALAR
+285 LIAIAR
-291 RAGIDL
+291 RAGIEL

-305 ATRTPVLAN
+305 AGRTPVLAN

-326 FDAGGLS
+326 YDAGGLP
-333 ALLTRI
+333 ALLARI
-339 RDLLHLDCQ
+339 PDLLHLDCP
-348 TVAGVTLGESL
+348 TIEGITLGAAISNA
-359 EEVEVFDEDVIRPLD
+359 EVFNDEVIRPLD
-374 NPLTP
+374 KPLSP
-379 QGGTAILRG
+379 EGGTAILRG

-398 PAAADPALLKHR
+398 PAAADPSLLTHR
-410 GPAAVFKDLADIK
+410 GPAVVFRDLADIRD
-423 ARIHDPS
+423 RIHDPS
-430 LALTPDHIIVMQSG
+430 LAITPDHVLVMQSG

-453 ESGMLPLPNYLLE
+453 ESGMLPIPNYLLE
-466 QGVRDMVRL
+466 QGTRDMVRL

-487 CVLHIAPESHLGGP
+487 CVLHISPESHLGGP
-501 LALVQDGDMIE
+501 LALVRDGDMIE
-512 IDVCARRLHLE
+512 LNVSERRLHLDVDE
-523 GSDDELAHR
+523 EELARR
-532 RENWTA
+532 REQW
-538 PPPRFSRGYGKL
+538 PKPSPRFSRGYGKL
-550 FEEEVTQANE
+550 FESEVTQAHE

-572 TTPDPEIH
+572 STPDPEIH

>member
-1 MPDSRPRKKPEEL
+1 MPASHPRKKPEEL

-24 QRAFGHRSRLKQLG
+24 QRGFGHRSRHKQLG
-38 FNGNEFMGKPVIAI
+38 YNDDEFMGKPVIAI

-57 DFISCHAHFRQRA
+57 DFISCHAHFRQRV
-70 EEIKRGVWQAGGC
+70 EEIKRGVWQAGGS
-83 PVEVPVMGLSETFLK
+83 PVEVPVLGLSETFMK

-108 AMETEEVLRAHPV
+108 AMETEEVLRAHPI

-144 NVPIIFMPGGPMMR
+144 DIPIIFMPGGPMMR
-158 GSWRGN
+158 GSWRGKE
-164 PVASGTDVW
+164 VASGTDVW

-188 WNDLE
+188 WHDLE

-214 IAEVLGLALPGSASI
+214 ITEVLGLALSGSSSI

-241 HCGQRIVDLVWE
+241 RCGKRIVEAVWE
-253 DLKPGDLL
+253 DLKPGSLL
-261 DERAFENAIT
+261 SEYSFLNAIT
-271 TNMALG
+271 ADMAIG

-285 LVALAR
+285 LIAIAR
-291 RAGIDL
+291 RAGIEL

-305 ATRTPVLAN
+305 AGRTPVLAN

-326 FDAGGLS
+326 YDAGGLP
-333 ALLTRI
+333 ALLARI
-339 RDLLHLDCQ
+339 PDLLHLDCP
-348 TVAGVTLGESL
+348 TIEGITLGAAISNA
-359 EEVEVFDEDVIRPLD
+359 EVFNDEVIRPLD
-374 NPLTP
+374 KPLSP
-379 QGGTAILRG
+379 EGGTAILRG

-398 PAAADPALLKHR
+398 PAAADPSLLTHR
-410 GPAAVFKDLADIK
+410 GPAVVFRDLADIRD
-423 ARIHDPS
+423 RIHDPS
-430 LALTPDHIIVMQSG
+430 LAITPDHVLVMQSG

-453 ESGMLPLPNYLLE
+453 ESGMLPIPNYLLK
-466 QGVRDMVRL
+466 QGTRDMVRL

-487 CVLHIAPESHLGGP
+487 CVLHISPESHLGGP
-501 LALVQDGDMIE
+501 LALVRDGDMIE
-512 IDVCARRLHLE
+512 LNVSERRLHLDVDE
-523 GSDDELAHR
+523 EELARR
-532 RENWTA
+532 REQW
-538 PPPRFSRGYGKL
+538 PKPSPRFSRGYGKL
-550 FEEEVTQANE
+550 FESEVTQAHE

-572 TTPDPEIH
+572 STPDPEIH

>member
-1 MPDSRPRKKPEEL
+1 MPESHPRKKPEEL

-24 QRAFGHRSRLKQLG
+24 QRGFGHRSRHKQLG
-38 FNGNEFMGKPVIAI
+38 YNDDEFMGKPIIAI

-57 DFISCHAHFRQRA
+57 EFISCHAHFRQRV
-70 EEIKRGVWQAGGC
+70 EEIKRGVWQAGGS
-83 PVEVPVMGLSETFLK
+83 PVEVPVLGLSETFMK

-108 AMETEEVLRAHPV
+108 AMETEEVLRAHPI

-144 NVPIIFMPGGPMMR
+144 NIPVIFMPGGPMMR
-158 GSWRGN
+158 GSWRGEE
-164 PVASGTDVW
+164 VASGTDVW

-188 WNDLE
+188 WHDLE

-214 IAEVLGLALPGSASI
+214 ITEVLGLALTGSSSI

-241 HCGQRIVDLVWE
+241 RCGKRIVEAVWE

-261 DERAFENAIT
+261 SERSFLNAIT
-271 TNMALG
+271 ADMAIG

-285 LVALAR
+285 LIAIAR

-305 ATRTPVLAN
+305 AGRTPVLAN

-326 FDAGGLS
+326 YDAGGLP
-333 ALLTRI
+333 ALLGRI
-339 RDLLHLDCQ
+339 PDLLHLDCP
-348 TVAGVTLGESL
+348 TVEGITLGEAIR
-359 EEVEVFDEDVIRPLD
+359 EAEVFNNDVIRPLD
-374 NPLTP
+374 KPLSP
-379 QGGTAILRG
+379 KGGTAILRG

-398 PAAADPALLKHR
+398 PAAADPNLLTHR
-410 GPAAVFKDLADIK
+410 GPAVVFRDLADIRD
-423 ARIHDPS
+423 RIHDPS
-430 LALTPDHIIVMQSG
+430 LAITPDHVLVMQSG

-466 QGVRDMVRL
+466 QGIRDMVRL

-487 CVLHIAPESHLGGP
+487 CVLHISPESHLGGP

-512 IDVCARRLHLE
+512 LNVSERRLHLDVDE
-523 GSDDELAHR
+523 EELARR
-532 RENWTA
+532 REQW
-538 PPPRFSRGYGKL
+538 PEPSPRFSRGYGKL
-550 FEEEVTQANE
+550 FENEVTQAHE

-572 TTPDPEIH
+572 STPDPEIH